1 VSVDFF
7 VVPTV
12 TFKVLFV
19 FVVLAHARRRV
30 VHFNITEHP
39 TARWTAQ
46 QVSEAFPWESVPRYL
61 VRDRD
66 RVYGLAFKKRVTCMG
81 IEEVLTAPRSPW
93 QNPFAERMI
102 GSIRR
107 ECLDHVIVLNER
119 HLRRILG
126 AYFEHYH
133 RWRCH
138 RSLAMDCPALR
149 PVQGPELGQ
158 VVEVAEAG
166 GLFRHYE
173 RRAA

>member
-1 VSVDFF
+1 MESGVEGDTPAVAQAAA
-7 VVPTV
+7 
-12 TFKVLFV
+12 L
-19 FVVLAHARRRV
+19 RERV
-30 VHFNITEHP
+30 EVRGELGSRSRSIP
-39 TARWTAQ
+39 GMCQWAVRPG
-46 QVSEAFPWESVPRYL
+46 SE
-61 VRDRD
+61 
-66 RVYGLAFKKRVTCMG
+66 RV
-81 IEEVLTAPRSPW
+81 
-93 QNPFAERMI
+93 I

-119 HLRRILG
+119 HLRGILG

-158 VVEVAEAG
+158 VVEVVEAG
-166 GLFRHYE
+166 SLFRHYE